1 MSKVAET
8 FEEDE
13 HPLPLATLGD
23 VQRALAKTIRQARKG
38 AIELPMAHMMING
51 LGSLAGMMQDA
62 RDSRW
67 TQRTRVLWEERA
79 AKGEAKSAEPEANH

>member
-1 MSKVAET
+1 MSKTTEIYG
-8 FEEDE
+8 EDE

-38 AIELPMAHMMING
+38 TIDLPMAHMMING

-67 TQRTRVLWEERA
+67 TQRTRIMWEEREVKTIA
-79 AKGEAKSAEPEANH
+79 AVSEAGH